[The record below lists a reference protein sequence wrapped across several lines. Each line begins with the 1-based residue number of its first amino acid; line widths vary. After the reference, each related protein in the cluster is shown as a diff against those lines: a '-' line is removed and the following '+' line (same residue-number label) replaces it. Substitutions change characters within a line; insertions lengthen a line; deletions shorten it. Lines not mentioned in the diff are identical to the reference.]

1 MWQIYDIE
9 RQELVSNE
17 WFEDI
22 IPCDEYIYRLK
33 SQNGDKY
40 LTMHWYYS
48 RYDDELPA
56 KVLDELP
63 IKDVEK

>member
-9 RQELVSNE
+9 RQELVSDE

-22 IPCDEYIYRLK
+22 ILCDEYIYRLK
-33 SQNGDKY
+33 SQNEDKY
-40 LTMHWYYS
+40 LIMHWYYS
-48 RYDDELPA
+48 RYDEQPD

-63 IKDVEK
+63 MKDVEK